1 MRAHRSSPRPAV
13 LALLALLSAG
23 CVERF
28 VDFRVRELSGV
39 RVTSIDARGF
49 DLRVRCELENPN
61 ALGAEVSGVRF
72 RTWTGEHELGNG
84 ALSQPFSVAARSRF
98 SLEVPVRVTYESLP
112 ADLPA
117 RAAGGAIQLRTEASL
132 RARTSLGSYN
142 MRLSSEGRT
151 RIAEVL
157 RVAVQGP
164 FAGDGVR
171 VDSIALAG
179 LELRRVRL
187 RARLTARNRFAFPI
201 QIRRGTFQIAVNGAP
216 FGKTSL
222 DRPLTLRPR
231 ATVSLEM
238 LVLATHGA
246 VGGAIA
252 AMFGAEPHFRVRGE
266 LEIDPIGGVQ
276 RIPIDVQADSSVF
289 GSPD

>member
-1 MRAHRSSPRPAV
+1 MRT
-13 LALLALLSAG
+13 LLLLALLCTG

-39 RVTSIDARGF
+39 RVTNIDGRGF

-61 ALGAEVSGVRF
+61 ALGAEVSRVRF

-84 ALSQPFSVAARSRF
+84 ELSERFSVTARSRF
-98 SLEVPVRVTYESLP
+98 SLEVPVRVTYEALP

-117 RAAGGAIQLRTEASL
+117 RAAGGTIQLRTEADL

-142 MRLSSEGRT
+142 MRLTSEGRT
-151 RIAEVL
+151 QIAEAL

-164 FAGDGVR
+164 FAGDSVR

-187 RARLTARNRFAFPI
+187 RARLTARNRFSFPI
-201 QIRRGTFQIAVNGAP
+201 QIRRGTFSVAVNGAP

-222 DRPLTLRPR
+222 DRPLALGPR
-231 ATVSLEM
+231 ATATLEM
-238 LVLATHGA
+238 IVLATHGA

-252 AMFGAEPHFRVRGE
+252 AMFGAQPRFRVQGE

-289 GSPD
+289 GGD